1 MVFIQAGAQCVQATR
16 APNRPRQSHQHE
28 LKRHLD
34 RCEQLL
40 QEAVGSRRGVP
51 ERPSSSSSSV
61 SPVAQ
66 PSTLVARH
74 RSSVKDVED
83 VLSRWTPFRRP
94 DGKLVEHADGTVS
107 FMEDSY
113 LQSVHEEVRA
123 MREILDNDSTILGVT
138 SVATSHSYS
147 PVATNTLPSRAKEL
161 DTDMGL
167 LGNEEMAASYPTAH
181 LWPAS
186 AQVFRL
192 WHIYLER
199 VNPFSK
205 VIHVPSL
212 QPFVVE
218 ACVAM
223 ENIPQNI
230 RGLLFA
236 IFLMAVIAMR
246 EEETQEYLGMPRD
259 QAFARFSSGT
269 RRTLRNQDF
278 FCKNDL
284 VILQTLAVYTMS
296 LYDQPRSQRSAAW
309 ILSGVALRIGQRMG
323 LHQDGERL
331 GLSPFETEMQRR
343 LWWQLVL
350 QDAHFALGAGLGHS
364 LLPRDSHTL
373 GPLNL
378 NDADIYPAA
387 TEPFVDRDGPTEMVL
402 CRVMYKTACFMTRT
416 PGLEM
421 GMTIDS
427 TATKG
432 SEAMSHSFDMNSCDQ
447 ITSANDKRHKPSAD
461 QQHISYYS
469 ALLDELERDMRH
481 IRDKQCNPASGPAHR
496 MAAVLID
503 CLLKHL
509 TYTFRPAQRPVGDTS
524 ATSPDPPCFLSGCS
538 GPFNADAGDCSPE
551 GIFRTAVGDVEIQ
564 NMITAISA
572 DTGFAWFS
580 RLNFRVNFESTL
592 YVARQLRKRTKP
604 TPLVDAAWKQIED
617 MYGNQEGLYDF
628 SSNAH
633 RALAKSVLEAWR
645 CREVGG
651 EDTVA
656 DPPYI
661 ERLAQDLYA
670 IGDVDFLGQGM
681 TTTDPIS
688 SSSDLMT
695 TEPMAIPEAAA
706 HQHQYD
712 VLFSATESTSGTMDM
727 DGMDGFANG
736 CGMPNQQ
743 MGQFGPSIMGFGMF
757 PHTEWS

>member
-1 MVFIQAGAQCVQATR
+1 MVLVQVGAQCVQATR
-16 APNRPRQSHQHE
+16 APNRPRQSHQLE

-40 QEAVGSRRGVP
+40 QEATGSKRGVP

-61 SPVAQ
+61 SAVPEPSAPVAQ
-66 PSTLVARH
+66 H
-74 RSSVKDVED
+74 SSNVKDVED

-107 FMEDSY
+107 FMEDGY

-123 MREILDNDSTILGVT
+123 MREILDNDSTILGVASVGT
-138 SVATSHSYS
+138 SRSYS
-147 PVATNTLPSRAKEL
+147 PVATNTPASTAQER

-167 LGNEEMAASYPTAH
+167 LGNDEVPVFYPTAH
-181 LWPAS
+181 LWPPS
-186 AQVFRL
+186 GHVFRL

-199 VNPFSK
+199 VNPLSK

-212 QPFVVE
+212 QPFLVE
-218 ACVAM
+218 ACVGM

-230 RGLLFA
+230 QGLLFA
-236 IFLMAVIAMR
+236 IFLMAIIAMR

-269 RRTLRNQDF
+269 IRTLRNQDF

-284 VILQTLAVYTMS
+284 VILQTLSVYTMS
-296 LYDQPRSQRSAAW
+296 LYDRPRSQRPAAW

-364 LLPRDSHTL
+364 MLPRDSHTL
-373 GPLNL
+373 GPRNL
-378 NDADIYPAA
+378 NDVDIYPAA
-387 TEPFVDRDGPTEMVL
+387 TEPFPDRDGPTEMVL
-402 CRVMYKTACFMTRT
+402 CTIMYRTARFMTRT

-421 GMTIDS
+421 GMNIDR

-432 SEAMSHSFDMNSCDQ
+432 SEAASLSGDMNSCDQ
-447 ITSANDKRHKPSAD
+447 TDRANDKNHKPSAD
-461 QQHISYYS
+461 RQHISYYS
-469 ALLDELERDMRH
+469 ALLDELERDMKH
-481 IRDKQCNPASGPAHR
+481 LRDKQCNPASGPAHQL
-496 MAAVLID
+496 AAVLIE

-509 TYTFRPAQRPVGDTS
+509 VDTFRSPQTPVGDTS
-524 ATSPDPPCFLSGCS
+524 EPPLGFRGFLSGRS
-538 GPFNADAGDCSPE
+538 GPFNARAGDCSPD
-551 GIFRTAVGDVEIQ
+551 GVFRTAVGEIEIQ
-564 NMITAISA
+564 NKITAVSA

-580 RLNFRVNFESTL
+580 RLDFRVNFESTL

-604 TPLVDAAWKQIED
+604 TPLVEAAWRQIED
-617 MYGNQEGLYDF
+617 MYGYQEGLYDL
-628 SSNAH
+628 SSRAH

-645 CREVGG
+645 CREVEGEGG
-651 EDTVA
+651 VA

-661 ERLAQDLYA
+661 DRLVQGLYA

-681 TTTDPIS
+681 TDPVS
-688 SSSDLMT
+688 ASSDSIT
-695 TEPMAIPEAAA
+695 TEPMAVSETAA

-712 VLFSATESTSGTMDM
+712 SLFSTTESTPGSMIMD
-727 DGMDGFANG
+727 DMDGFANG

-743 MGQFGPSIMGFGMF
+743 MGQFVPSVMGFGMF
-757 PHTEWS
+757 PPTDWS